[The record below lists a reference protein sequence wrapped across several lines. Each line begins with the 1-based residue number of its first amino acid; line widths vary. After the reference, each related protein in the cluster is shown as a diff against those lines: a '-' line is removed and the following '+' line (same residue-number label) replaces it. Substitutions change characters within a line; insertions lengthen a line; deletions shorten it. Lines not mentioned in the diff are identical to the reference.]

1 MAAKMPK
8 ILVADDDIKTRA
20 VLSRFLA
27 ALSCEIIEARDG
39 EETLE
44 RARAHRPEIILLD
57 IYMPKGS
64 GVRVLK
70 ELVPEM
76 PGTGFI
82 IITGNEDVSVAREC
96 LELGAFDYISK
107 PINLEILGEILKT
120 RLSAL

>member
-1 MAAKMPK
+1 MATNIPK

-20 VLSRFLA
+20 VLIRFLT
-27 ALSCEIIEARDG
+27 ALSCEVLEARDG
-39 EETLE
+39 EETLK
-44 RARAHRPEIILLD
+44 RARAHRPDIILLD

-64 GVRVLK
+64 GVRVLR

-82 IITGNEDVSVAREC
+82 IITGNEDVAVAREC

-107 PINLEILGEILKT
+107 PINLDILGGILKA
-120 RLSAL
+120 RLAA